1 MICTAPTIN
10 NIVTQ
15 MMNSLFYS
23 VGTTT
28 RVPCQDRNMTLFVK
42 SEDERALFKV
52 TPSVNTSL
60 AVGNHVIF
68 EDNCTLNIIVINNGK
83 FNYE

>member
-1 MICTAPTIN
+1 
-10 NIVTQ
+10 
-15 MMNSLFYS
+15 MMNSLFNS

-42 SEDERALFKV
+42 SEEERALFKV

-60 AVGNHVIF
+60 AVGTHVIY
-68 EDNCTLNIIVINNGK
+68 EDNCTINVLVINNCEY
-83 FNYE
+83 NYE